1 MGLSVLVGGRGGGRL
16 IHGRR
21 RCLGTLRLGTVC
33 SSSCH
38 CFYRV
43 VLFRDGRGGAEGRLE
58 RVGYMRW
65 EGKGCLW
72 AAVLSWGSSTVVV
85 MAPLIGLFFLF
96 FSDFSV
102 SMSSALPALL
112 PCLKRL
118 GDKRG
123 WWVATARLNALRTM
137 MCIFKDSGPG

>member
-1 MGLSVLVGGRGGGRL
+1 
-16 IHGRR
+16 
-21 RCLGTLRLGTVC
+21 
-33 SSSCH
+33 
-38 CFYRV
+38 
-43 VLFRDGRGGAEGRLE
+43 
-58 RVGYMRW
+58 MRW

-123 WWVATARLNALRTM
+123 RGWWVATARLNALRTM
-137 MCIFKDSGPG
+137 MCIFKDSGPV